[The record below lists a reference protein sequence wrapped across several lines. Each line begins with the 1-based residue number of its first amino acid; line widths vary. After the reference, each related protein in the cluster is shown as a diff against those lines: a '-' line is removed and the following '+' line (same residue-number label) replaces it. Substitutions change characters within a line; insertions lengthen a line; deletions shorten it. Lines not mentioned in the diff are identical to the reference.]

1 MNFRFSRIHT
11 DSKVY
16 VQDQVYTQTHLN
28 LLRSGTE
35 GLTMSLILIKPSIGL
50 TSTEDNGKL
59 RDLRRKHGDIHKL
72 ESLCRFENYRI
83 TVLKYKLFDVCAS
96 VWKETQNVFICQIV

>member
-1 MNFRFSRIHT
+1 MVL
-11 DSKVY
+11 KV
-16 VQDQVYTQTHLN
+16 
-28 LLRSGTE
+28 
-35 GLTMSLILIKPSIGL
+35 LILVKPSIGL

-72 ESLCRFENYRI
+72 EGLCRFENYQI

-96 VWKETQNVFICQIV
+96 VWKETQIVPKLIVIVLFLNGFFNG